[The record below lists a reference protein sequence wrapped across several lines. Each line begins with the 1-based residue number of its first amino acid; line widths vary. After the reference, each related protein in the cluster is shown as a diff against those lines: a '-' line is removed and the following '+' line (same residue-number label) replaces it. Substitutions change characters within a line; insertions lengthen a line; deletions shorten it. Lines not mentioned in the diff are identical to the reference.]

1 MSRAINSTASVAE
14 IQALCDKHAFRVST
28 IEPLLSG
35 GSRVVLLDGRDADSL
50 RAVLK
55 TKVIVGQVSRSP
67 AHVSRHPAS
76 FARAPR

>member
-14 IQALCDKHAFRVST
+14 IETLCAKHSYRVST

-35 GSRVVLLDGRDADSL
+35 GSRVVLLDGRDADGL

-55 TKVIVGQVSRSP
+55 AKVITGQVSRSP

-76 FARAPR
+76 FDRAPR